1 MRHNAVF
8 KQDTFVP
15 YKCTFDKTYYIFSAD
30 IKDSGLDHSTKDI
43 KCNGLEVLKDNKDLV
58 KPDVSLI

>member
-8 KQDTFVP
+8 KQDTF
-15 YKCTFDKTYYIFSAD
+15 CTFDKTYYIFSAD

-58 KPDVSLI
+58 KLDVSLI